1 MLALTDQGLAHLAIA
16 ASRVSQPQRR
26 DWLRDLAAKLDPP
39 QRATADAQRQARR
52 RAHHRNGKRYH
63 GFWLDD
69 RAIEGL
75 ILKFVLESKLTE
87 RDALDHR
94 KIEAAIA
101 ALLEEEGHRW
111 LP

>member
-39 QRATADAQRQARR
+39 RRPTSDAQRQARR
-52 RAHHRNGKRYH
+52 RAHHRNGRRH
-63 GFWLDD
+63 HRFWLSD
-69 RAIEGL
+69 RCLEGL
-75 ILKFVLESKLTE
+75 IMKFILEGKLTE
-87 RDALDHR
+87 RDALDHC
-94 KIEAAIA
+94 KVEAAIA
-101 ALLEEEGHRW
+101 ALLEEEGHRS